1 MNKEISAMLVFGAGN
16 MASQVVAQYQLKG
29 ILISSIVV
37 SDISVNPKALLGVPV
52 KSITDFINVREK
64 VCIIIGVSEIYH
76 SEVIELLDKMGFYN
90 RVFPQLFP
98 MQYTFFTDCPKK
110 EFLAKWYF
118 LMTKKELDWT
128 KLCTYNEK
136 MQWLKLYD
144 QDERKTLYTDKY
156 RVREYVAGQIGHRY
170 LVPLLGVWDK
180 FDDIDFNNLPSSFV
194 LKCNHGSGWNQIV
207 KNKMCMNMS
216 ETKKKFDLW
225 MDTNY
230 GYFYGL
236 ELQYEHI
243 ERKIIAEKLLSIDG
257 QTDIW
262 DYKFFAFDGEVK
274 FIQVDIDRSINH
286 RRNLYTPDWRLLPY
300 EISIPSAPEVV
311 IPKPA
316 CLDEMIYVAEALA
329 KGFIH
334 VRVDL
339 YLVNEK
345 IYFGELTFSHGS
357 GVEEIRPES
366 FNEELGKL
374 MNITITGSDK

>member
-1 MNKEISAMLVFGAGN
+1 MNKEILDMLVYGAGN

-29 ILISSIVV
+29 IRIKSIVV
-37 SDISVNPKALLGVPV
+37 SDTAVNPKALLGVPV
-52 KSITDFINVREK
+52 KSITEFISIREK
-64 VCIIIGVSEIYH
+64 VCIIIGVSEIYC

-90 RVFPQLFP
+90 RVFPELFP
-98 MQYTFFTDCPKK
+98 MQYTFFTDSSKE

-144 QDERKTLYTDKY
+144 RDERKTLYTDKY
-156 RVREYVAGQIGHRY
+156 RVREYVARKIGQKY
-170 LVPLLGVWDK
+170 LIPLLGVWDK
-180 FDDIDFNNLPSSFV
+180 FDDIDFEKLPSSFV

-207 KNKMCMNMS
+207 KNKECMSMP

-230 GYFYGL
+230 GDLYGL
-236 ELQYEHI
+236 ELQYENI
-243 ERKIIAEKLLSIDG
+243 ERKIIAEELLSIDG
-257 QTDIW
+257 ETDIL
-262 DYKFFAFDGEVK
+262 DYKFFAFDGKVEL
-274 FIQVDIDRSINH
+274 IQVDIDRSLNH
-286 RRNLYTPDWRLLPY
+286 RRNLYTPDWTLLPY
-300 EISIPSAPEVV
+300 EILFPSAPEVT

-316 CLDEMIYVAEALA
+316 YLDEMIHIAEGLA

-345 IYFGELTFSHGS
+345 IYFGELTFTHGS
-357 GVEEIRPES
+357 GVEEFRPES
-366 FNEELGKL
+366 LGEKLGKL
-374 MNITITGSDK
+374 MNITT